1 LSNKASITYEAIWN
15 IIEFY
20 KIQPRVQEL
29 QIEKI
34 EEYLILM
41 NAHYQ
46 KSMTDIDECIG
57 LDEPVCLEDVMETLN
72 SYLNLIGEELIK
84 IFPEDENAIL
94 PLNMHSDAK
103 ISEIQ
108 AIELY
113 RNFNER
119 ERDLFQIKEAIDDLE
134 TSVFEENFAAKL
146 AALTKDLISKIN
158 SDVIIRVD
166 DLI

>member
-1 LSNKASITYEAIWN
+1 MNNKESIAYEAIWD
-15 IIEFY
+15 ILEFY
-20 KIQPRVQEL
+20 RIQPKVKEF

-46 KSMTDIDECIG
+46 EAMTDIDGCINS
-57 LDEPVCLEDVMETLN
+57 DELVCLEDVVDVLN
-72 SYLNLIGEELIK
+72 SYLNLVGEELMK
-84 IFPEDENAIL
+84 IFPEEENVIL
-94 PLNMHSDAK
+94 PINMHVNSK

-113 RNFNER
+113 RNFNAR

-134 TSVFEENFAAKL
+134 TYLYEDVFSIKL
-146 AALTKDLISKIN
+146 GRLTKELMAKIN
-158 SDVIIRVD
+158 SDVIVRVD

>member
-1 LSNKASITYEAIWN
+1 MSNKASIAYEAIWN

-46 KSMTDIDECIG
+46 KAMADIDECIG
-57 LDEPVCLEDVMETLN
+57 LDEPVCLEDVVDTLN

-84 IFPEDENAIL
+84 IFPEDENAIS
-94 PLNMHSDAK
+94 PINMHSDSK

-113 RNFNER
+113 RSFNER

-158 SDVIIRVD
+158 SNVIIRVD